1 MPPVTLDQVLGLVR
15 YIATSGGVVD
25 SSRLDELLN
34 VDMDLLPHVVDA
46 AVSLGL
52 LREDKG
58 NLVITSE
65 GKRAVELQGRELRLL
80 IKSLSDDVEPFKDI
94 FDVIGDS
101 DSIRRSQLESILRHS
116 GYTDIEAAL
125 PVFVEWLAYMG
136 ITTIED

>member
-58 NLVITSE
+58 NLIITSE

-101 DSIRRSQLESILRHS
+101 DSIRRSQLENILRNS
-116 GYTDIEAAL
+116 GYTDIEAVL

-136 ITTIED
+136 ITTVED